1 MPGKHLKYINQ
12 SVLLVK
18 INLNICL
25 NHIEKI
31 SNNQSDAKYPQM
43 AFQLVLVHLPEILE
57 E

>member
-43 AFQLVLVHLPEILE
+43 AFRLVLVHLPEILE